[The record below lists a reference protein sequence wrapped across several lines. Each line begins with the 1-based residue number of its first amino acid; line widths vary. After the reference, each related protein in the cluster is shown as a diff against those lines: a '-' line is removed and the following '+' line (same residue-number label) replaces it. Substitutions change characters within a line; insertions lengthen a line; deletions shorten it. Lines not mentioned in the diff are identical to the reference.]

1 MKEPLLD
8 VYTSEWL
15 DNKVVLQQMV
25 PKKVMISV
33 VVSVYNEED
42 NVGKLIAELNRSLE
56 GFDYELIIV
65 NDGSFDN
72 TEASVR
78 KAANGRVKLIS
89 FVRNFGQTATLA
101 AGFRYA
107 TGDYCV
113 TLDGDLQNNPRDIL
127 RMLQHLIDNQLDIVV
142 GWRQERQDKA
152 LVRKLPSAIANYTI
166 RRLTGLRVHDLGCAL
181 KVMKT
186 PLAKSLPMYGEMHRY
201 ISLLAQWQGAR
212 MGELPVSHRARVSGR
227 SKYGLKRTFNV
238 ISDMMFLL
246 FFENYRS
253 KPIHFFGK
261 IGTLSILLSAGL
273 GIYLLAEKIRGNDI
287 GTRPLLELFV
297 ISVFSG
303 FVFLL

>member
-127 RMLQHLIDNQLDIVV
+127 RMLQHLIDNQLVIVV

-261 IGTLSILLSAGL
+261 
-273 GIYLLAEKIRGNDI
+273 LA
-287 GTRPLLELFV
+287 L
-297 ISVFSG
+297 
-303 FVFLL
+303 